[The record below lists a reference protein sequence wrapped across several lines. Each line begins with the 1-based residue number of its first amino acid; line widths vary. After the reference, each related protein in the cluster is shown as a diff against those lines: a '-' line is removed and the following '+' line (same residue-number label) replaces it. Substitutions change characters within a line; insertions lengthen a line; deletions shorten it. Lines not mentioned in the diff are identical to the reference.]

1 MVYHQEHA
9 NTTRLTDLLL
19 TTSIM
24 SSILIIFFSLLQ
36 GELSKVILY
45 KVQDFTPG
53 VLRFKRRIIQE
64 EEWHSGLSS
73 RTY

>member
-24 SSILIIFFSLLQ
+24 SSILIIFFPFLQ
-36 GELSKVILY
+36 RELP
-45 KVQDFTPG
+45 QDET
-53 VLRFKRRIIQE
+53 I
-64 EEWHSGLSS
+64 
-73 RTY
+73 